1 MKITIFGCGYV
12 GLVTAACFSQVGNQ
26 VICVDNNEKK
36 LKKLKQGVIDIFEP
50 ELENILKASIKKKNI
65 EFTNDTAK
73 AVTSSTIIFICVNTP
88 PLENG
93 DADLSKIISVAESIG
108 ANING
113 FYIISTKST
122 VPGGT
127 SR

>member
-50 ELENILKASIKKKNI
+50 ELENILKASIKKKILNLQ
-65 EFTNDTAK
+65 
-73 AVTSSTIIFICVNTP
+73 TIQQ
-88 PLENG
+88 
-93 DADLSKIISVAESIG
+93 
-108 ANING
+108 
-113 FYIISTKST
+113 
-122 VPGGT
+122 
-127 SR
+127 RR